1 MASLAKK
8 PDHTAVCTQEGGEL
22 VSDLDQADD
31 RQIAGICMEADACLS
46 HPVSPDSLHREVGS
60 PPQEFL
66 NHVGSMKVS

>member
-1 MASLAKK
+1 M
-8 PDHTAVCTQEGGEL
+8 D
-22 VSDLDQADD
+22 DLDQADD

-46 HPVSPDSLHREVGS
+46 HPVSPDSLHCEVGS